1 VRPSTP
7 EQRKAQQAQ
16 FEEDRAAARVLLG
29 SPGGAALIRY
39 LEASWERRGLGE
51 TPEKTAY
58 RVALR
63 DAVETL
69 KDIRQ
74 EAGHAA

>member
-1 VRPSTP
+1 VKRLT
-7 EQRKAQQAQ
+7 K
-16 FEEDRAAARVLLG
+16 EDAAAKRQLFAEDAKAAVVLLG

-39 LEASWERRGLGE
+39 LEVLWSRRGLGD

-63 DAVETL
+63 DALEQL
-69 KDIRQ
+69 KDIQTEGENAR
-74 EAGHAA
+74 